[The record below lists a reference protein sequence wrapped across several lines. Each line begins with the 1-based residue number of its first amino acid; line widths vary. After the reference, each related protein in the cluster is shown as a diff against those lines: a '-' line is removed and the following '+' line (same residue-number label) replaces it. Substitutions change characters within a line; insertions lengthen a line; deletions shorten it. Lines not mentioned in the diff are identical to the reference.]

1 MLSVRR
7 PMPVSACRCQHMAG
21 LHTPVHRLR
30 RTKAASQFAQ
40 SLLSHAFGAAMS
52 GAGRDLRHAHLF
64 RTCPRPRPAAVPWH
78 GAVHDMHVRDI
89 STSITHRRSRHA
101 DLRDKRH
108 ESSHDVGHT
117 ATLWTRMSLRRP
129 GGKYFGTQ
137 HPRACDACRAG
148 APGAGQC
155 GPDRCRRSER
165 AVNWRPGSRR
175 LSCRL
180 ERAYSA
186 MPFSLS

>member
-64 RTCPRPRPAAVPWH
+64 RTCTRPRPAAVPWH

-108 ESSHDVGHT
+108 ESSHDVGPHRHAMDAYVAAETRRKILRHPASPCPRRLQGRGTRRRAMRARQVPAFRTRSELAARQPT
-117 ATLWTRMSLRRP
+117 AELPPKARLRR
-129 GGKYFGTQ
+129 
-137 HPRACDACRAG
+137 A
-148 APGAGQC
+148 
-155 GPDRCRRSER
+155 
-165 AVNWRPGSRR
+165 
-175 LSCRL
+175 
-180 ERAYSA
+180 
-186 MPFSLS
+186 